1 MTDQNTNQD
10 ELRGT
15 GKIPVI
21 AVEADNLAEAT
32 HKSIIACH
40 DQGVRVETPKHR
52 AGGSLGYDADMIIRV
67 NNPEDELQVY
77 FPGIHDTS
85 HGVMQYILEVT
96 HGIHNHWKKTPEE
109 PHFWGYTYNERFV
122 DQLPFIFQ
130 RIKADW
136 DEKKEREGTGR
147 ITGRDYQFTIWR
159 AGEDIILEQDDP
171 PCFQRGHF
179 RFTKNSSGE
188 LVLTYITDWRSR
200 DLLKAWNQ
208 NNIGQIALQ
217 KLVAAK
223 VADMLGV
230 PVKLGAYIDRSS
242 SLHLY
247 GVYID
252 RDGLETQ
259 IGNMKK
265 TPYDQK
271 SMKLD
276 DYFAVPDNDTPESLK
291 RLIAAQS
298 DAEAKGHGKQQPRER
313 LIEMGYELA
322 SFPYPE
328 EWDTWPASWDAE
340 PDPDKLARVQ

>member
-1 MTDQNTNQD
+1 MTDEKAKQD
-10 ELRGT
+10 ALRGN

-40 DQGVRVETPKHR
+40 DHGVRVETPKHR
-52 AGGSLGYDADMIIRV
+52 AGGSLGYDADMIIKV

-85 HGVMQYILEVT
+85 HGIMQYILEVT

-109 PHFWGYTYNERFV
+109 PYYWGYTYNERFV

-179 RFTKNSSGE
+179 RFTRDRDGD
-188 LVLTYITDWRSR
+188 LVLTYITD
-200 DLLKAWNQ
+200 
-208 NNIGQIALQ
+208 
-217 KLVAAK
+217 
-223 VADMLGV
+223 
-230 PVKLGAYIDRSS
+230 
-242 SLHLY
+242 
-247 GVYID
+247 
-252 RDGLETQ
+252 
-259 IGNMKK
+259 
-265 TPYDQK
+265 
-271 SMKLD
+271 
-276 DYFAVPDNDTPESLK
+276 
-291 RLIAAQS
+291 
-298 DAEAKGHGKQQPRER
+298 
-313 LIEMGYELA
+313 
-322 SFPYPE
+322 
-328 EWDTWPASWDAE
+328 
-340 PDPDKLARVQ
+340 